1 MTEHIV
7 RTRQLFLGE
16 VLFLELH
23 QFPRLNGVTRSIQI
37 RGGDWNMRE
46 RNTLK
51 QLIVGKRFVI
61 LRITI
66 LKVKVFQPM
75 RFILIQTATCELSI
89 PICRK
94 LYSKLISTNS
104 NIELCIVKHPFYSSI
119 FRASKFRRHIWHRH
133 LIRRQN
139 TSHIAH
145 MIQRYVTGLTTWN
158 VQAHAGNGC
167 GYGLQ

>member
-1 MTEHIV
+1 MAEYIV
-7 RTRQLFLGE
+7 RTRQLFLCE

-23 QFPRLNGVTRSIQI
+23 QFPRLDGVTCGIQI
-37 RGGDWNMRE
+37 RGGDGDMRE
-46 RNTLK
+46 RNTFK
-51 QLIVGKRFVI
+51 QLIVGERFVI

-94 LYSKLISTNS
+94 FYSELISTNS
-104 NIELCIVKHPFYSSI
+104 NIELCIVEHPLHTRI
-119 FRASKFRRHIWHRH
+119 FRTSELRRHIWHRH

-139 TSHIAH
+139 TCHIAH
-145 MIQRYVTGLTTWN
+145 MIQRYVTSLTTRN
-158 VQAHAGNGC
+158 IQAHAGDGC
-167 GYGLQ
+167 SYGLQ